1 VYCKKVL
8 RTKLD
13 TEKRSNQP
21 KKLKKKNRWRKGRTG
36 DSASENGIPGG
47 IVMTKKEVLKLL
59 VLIESVYSNCILKDE
74 TVLQWFE
81 SCSEMDFDKVMAKLK
96 HHIRKSPFPPA
107 IADIAV
113 NSYEEYDFPDTLQE
127 WMKIG
132 RERIEPEHNHTER
145 IIIPAWLAEYSIRKT
160 V

>member
-1 VYCKKVL
+1 LQKGFKDKTRYGEKKQ
-8 RTKLD
+8 
-13 TEKRSNQP
+13 SA
-21 KKLKKKNRWRKGRTG
+21 KKLKKKHRCRKGRTD

-47 IVMTKKEVLKLL
+47 IVMTKKEVLKIL

-96 HHIRKSPFPPA
+96 LHIRKSPFPPA

-113 NSYEEYDFPDTLQE
+113 FSYEEYDFPDTLQE